1 MVDVTEAIHT
11 FLVTSSWITKQPV
24 TMSRYAQHT
33 RGDEK
38 AEESIVRETL
48 YKLMS
53 HTGDCHRVIHMSAF
67 RHIEVN

>member
-1 MVDVTEAIHT
+1 MVDVTDAIHT
-11 FLVTSSWITKQPV
+11 FLLTSSRTTKQAFII
-24 TMSRYAQHT
+24 SRYAQHT

-38 AEESIVRETL
+38 GEGSIVCETL

-53 HTGDCHRVIHMSAF
+53 HTGDCHRMIHMSAF